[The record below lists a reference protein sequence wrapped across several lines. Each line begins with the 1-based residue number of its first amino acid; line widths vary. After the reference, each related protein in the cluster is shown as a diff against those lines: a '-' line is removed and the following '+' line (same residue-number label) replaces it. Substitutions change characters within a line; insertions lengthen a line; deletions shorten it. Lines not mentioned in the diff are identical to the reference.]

1 MVNDFAFDA
10 AARRP
15 DPAAAAC
22 ARYHQSASTLNLL
35 RAFTKGGFADLARV
49 HAWNLEFVD
58 ASPEGRRYEALAAE
72 IDRALRFMAA
82 CGIDLD
88 AELQLHQVDFYTS
101 HEALLLGYEEALT
114 RQDSLTGDWYDCS
127 AHLLWIGE
135 RTRQLDGAHV
145 EFLSGVENPVGVK
158 LGPDGRPRRGR
169 RALRAPQPR
178 AAPGPARAHQPHG
191 RRPRRRARSR
201 RCCGR

>member
-22 ARYHQSASTLNLL
+22 AAYHQSAATLNLL
-35 RAFTKGGFADLARV
+35 RAFTKGGFADLTRV

-88 AELQLHQVDFYTS
+88 AELQLHEVDFYTS

-114 RQDSLTGDWYDCS
+114 R
-127 AHLLWIGE
+127 
-135 RTRQLDGAHV
+135 
-145 EFLSGVENPVGVK
+145 
-158 LGPDGRPRRGR
+158 
-169 RALRAPQPR
+169 
-178 AAPGPARAHQPHG
+178 ARQPHRRLVRLLG
-191 RRPRRRARSR
+191 APAVDRRPHPPARRRARRVPLR
-201 RCCGR
+201 RRRTRSA